1 MVSSGEVWWG
11 MAGEVSLGK
20 DEQGVVWQA
29 RRVRDRSG
37 MARQEWHGMAWSG
50 QAQYGRHGSA
60 SHSVVGQGRLGEE
73 RRGRF
78 R

>member
-1 MVSSGEVWWG
+1 MEGSGPLRFGGVRHGKAGMARIVMVSSGEVWWG

-37 MARQEWHGMAWSG
+37 MARQAWIG
-50 QAQYGRHGSA
+50 
-60 SHSVVGQGRLGEE
+60 
-73 RRGRF
+73 
-78 R
+78 